1 VGDLVQNTTEAE
13 LVRQVVE
20 TLLRSGIRE
29 DQMGVISLYR
39 QQVKLF
45 SHIFH
50 NRKEI
55 ELLTA
60 DRSQG
65 RDKDCIIISMVRSND
80 GGHVR
85 GVPFVLVFTYS

>member
-1 VGDLVQNTTEAE
+1 MQNTTEAE

-20 TLLRSGIRE
+20 TLLSSGIRE
-29 DQMGVISLYR
+29 DQLGIISLYR

-55 ELLTA
+55 EILTA

-80 GGHVR
+80 GGHVCCVSF
-85 GVPFVLVFTYS
+85 VPIYLLTCFRH